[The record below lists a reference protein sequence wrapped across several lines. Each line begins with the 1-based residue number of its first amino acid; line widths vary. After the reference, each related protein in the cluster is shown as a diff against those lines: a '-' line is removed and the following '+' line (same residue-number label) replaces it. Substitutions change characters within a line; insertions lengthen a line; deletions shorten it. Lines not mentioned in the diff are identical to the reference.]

1 MTGAQH
7 PTALPRIAAWSVEA
21 PASEAEFLRREIGL
35 DITVATPDQ
44 IARVAQRQPTAVV
57 VSEPD
62 PYLDLVRDAP
72 PGSLVL
78 FMISDEGYS
87 PDRLALVDGATSI
100 RAVFRH
106 YGIEGASLADVA
118 ASTWEFL
125 AATKHSSVSPRVVP
139 HLLATGWRTRGRM
152 KRWGDVSV
160 PVHAVPLGYTSDF
173 AHAVIRALDLDLN
186 SGDSLIQAILA
197 NPDVEKQ
204 TEPWEETGVRD
215 LDTVFRGS
223 PGSAHRQVLVE
234 QAQQQPDSVVEW
246 IDAQWT
252 SVPSLERADRYVASL
267 RRARRA
273 LCPPGAVNTETFRF
287 YEAALC
293 GARPVE
299 PRTALTHLGR
309 PIARGA
315 APLDRIRLALRD
327 VRASLVEAL
336 VEVLGDEGVKP
347 RD

>member
-1 MTGAQH
+1 MTSGQQ
-7 PTALPRIAAWSVEA
+7 PVTFPRISAWSVEA
-21 PASEAEFLRREIGL
+21 PVSEAEFLRREIGL
-35 DITVATPDQ
+35 DITVAPPDR
-44 IARVAQRQPTAVV
+44 IARVAQRQPTVVV

-62 PYLDLVRDAP
+62 PYRDLVHAAP
-72 PGSLVL
+72 RGSLVL

-87 PDRLALVDGATSI
+87 PDRLDLVHGATSI

-106 YGIEGASLADVA
+106 YGIEGASLTDIA
-118 ASTWEFL
+118 ASTREFL
-125 AATKHSSVSPRVVP
+125 SATNRSSVSPRVLP

-152 KRWGDVSV
+152 KRWGNVSV

-186 SGDSLIQAILA
+186 SGDSLIEAILA
-197 NPDVEKQ
+197 KPDVNERAEPRDK
-204 TEPWEETGVRD
+204 TEVRD

-223 PGSAHRQVLVE
+223 PGSAHRQMLVE
-234 QAQQQPDSVVEW
+234 QAQQQPDAVVEW
-246 IDAQWT
+246 IDADWT
-252 SVPSLERADRYVASL
+252 SVPSRERADRYVASL
-267 RRARRA
+267 HRAHRA
-273 LCPPGAVNTETFRF
+273 LCPPGAINTETFRF

-309 PIARGA
+309 PIARGD

-327 VRASLVEAL
+327 VRASLVEAV
-336 VEVLGDEGVKP
+336 VEALGDEGVKP

>member
-1 MTGAQH
+1 MTGAQD

-35 DITVATPDQ
+35 DITVAPPDQ
-44 IARVAQRQPTAVV
+44 IARVAQRQPTVVV
-57 VSEPD
+57 VSEPG

-106 YGIEGASLADVA
+106 YGIEGAPLADIA
-118 ASTWEFL
+118 ASTREFL

-139 HLLATGWRTRGRM
+139 HLLATGWRTRRRM

-173 AHAVIRALDLDLN
+173 AQAVIRALDLHLDADASLVDAVSLRAGLRKHPDR
-186 SGDSLIQAILA
+186 SGEVA
-197 NPDVEKQ
+197 
-204 TEPWEETGVRD
+204 VRD

-234 QAQQQPDSVVEW
+234 QAQQHPDSVVEW

-252 SVPSLERADRYVASL
+252 SVPSLERTDRYVASL
-267 RRARRA
+267 HRARRA
-273 LCPPGAVNTETFRF
+273 LCPPGAVNTETFRY
-287 YEAALC
+287 YEATLC

-309 PIARGA
+309 PISRGDA
-315 APLDRIRLALRD
+315 SLDRIRLALRD
-327 VRASLVEAL
+327 VRTSLIEA
-336 VEVLGDEGVKP
+336 LGDEGVKP